1 MREQEE
7 DNEATAIPE
16 FVFGFS
22 VGGIIVN
29 LTSYV
34 IIYLHRLFLFLFLR
48 WTRFK
53 LITLQL

>member
-16 FVFGFS
+16 FVFEFS

-34 IIYLHRLFLFLFLR
+34 IIYLHRLLLFLFLR